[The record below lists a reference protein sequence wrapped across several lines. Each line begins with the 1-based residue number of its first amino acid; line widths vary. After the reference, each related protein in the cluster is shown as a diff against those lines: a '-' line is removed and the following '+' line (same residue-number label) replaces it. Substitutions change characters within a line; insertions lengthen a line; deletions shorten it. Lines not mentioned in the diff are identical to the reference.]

1 VVSSLVMH
9 HLPADLQ
16 VVALQEIRRVLR
28 AGAKLLIAEAQT
40 PRHGLGWRLIAR
52 VHPLRSDCAHGAVRA
67 ELRRSC
73 ATCTRLKPHEP
84 RDAVHPSSPSGTA
97 QVSQAGGAPRDQ
109 TMGVYPGWP

>member
-1 VVSSLVMH
+1 VVTSLVMH
-9 HLPADLQ
+9 HLPQDLRAI
-16 VVALQEIRRVLR
+16 ALQEMQRVLR
-28 AGAKLLIAEAQT
+28 PRGKLLIAEAQT
-40 PRHGLGWRLIAR
+40 PRHGLGWRLLAR

-67 ELRRSC
+67 ELRRGC

-109 TMGVYPGWP
+109 TMGVYPGSP